1 MTEFEYRNYPAINRS
16 LLMHIKDSPEK
27 FQYFK
32 DNPPPPTP
40 ALIFGQALHKL
51 VLEIET
57 FPDEFAIAPKVDL
70 RTKAGKEQMKYFK
83 ESMRGKTIITAD
95 DYAVISEMAKAI
107 DKNVL
112 CKALL
117 SGEKEVPY
125 FWTDELTGEQCKC
138 RADCITKIEDTTYIV
153 DLKTC
158 DNAETS
164 KFRNK
169 AIDLGYHVQ
178 VAMYMDGVKA
188 NIGGDCAFVFIAIEK
203 KPPYSINILLADD
216 YLIQYGYDEYRHLLG
231 MYHECKQ
238 DNNWYGYLGKF
249 NEINSLGIPP
259 WIAKEYKKEG

>member
-1 MTEFEYRNYPAINRS
+1 MGR
-16 LLMHIKDSPEK
+16 
-27 FQYFK
+27 
-32 DNPPPPTP
+32 
-40 ALIFGQALHKL
+40 
-51 VLEIET
+51 
-57 FPDEFAIAPKVDL
+57 
-70 RTKAGKEQMKYFK
+70 
-83 ESMRGKTIITAD
+83 IIAD

-138 RADCITKIEDTTYIV
+138 RDCITKIEDTTYIV

-169 AIDLGYHVQ
+169 AIGYHVQ
-178 VAMYMDGVKA
+178 VAMYMENC

-216 YLIQYGYDEYRHLLG
+216 YLIQYGYAIHITNANRIITGTD
-231 MYHECKQ
+231 
-238 DNNWYGYLGKF
+238 
-249 NEINSLGIPP
+249 I
-259 WIAKEYKKEG
+259 